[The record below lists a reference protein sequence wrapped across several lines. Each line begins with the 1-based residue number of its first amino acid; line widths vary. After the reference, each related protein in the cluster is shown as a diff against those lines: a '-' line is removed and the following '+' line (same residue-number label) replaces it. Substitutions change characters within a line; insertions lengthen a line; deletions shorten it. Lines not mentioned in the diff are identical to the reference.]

1 MATQPKV
8 SLILPS
14 LNVAQYMRE
23 CLESAV
29 SQTLQ
34 DIEIICVDAGS
45 TDGTLEIIRE
55 FAAKDPRIIVIESP
69 MKSYG
74 KQMNLGLE
82 RATGKYIGIIETDD
96 WVPSNMYEELYDICE
111 EEDLDFV
118 KADFYRFTVN
128 EDGSL
133 SKTLNR
139 VAKKYKNLYGV
150 VVEPSETRE
159 CFKFIM
165 NTWSGIY
172 RTSFLR
178 EYNIKHNET
187 PGASYQDNG
196 FWFQTLCRAKRAMFL
211 NKPYYM
217 NRRDNPNSSVFSTGK
232 VYAMRDEYDYIRNL
246 IEEDLDNL
254 AEFIPLCTY
263 FRFCGYYYNT
273 MNRIAPELRPA
284 FLEYFS
290 NEFRE
295 LVEKQEV
302 DTSLFSQSELKVLYQ
317 VLYYPE
323 QYLADN
329 LKKAFQYH
337 VRESYL
343 EYQPAHLEGPAVS
356 IIVPVYNGEEYL
368 RECLDTILS
377 QKFIDFEVLC
387 INDGSTDASEGIL
400 REYTQKD
407 NRIKLYTKE
416 NGGLSSAR
424 NYGLSKAQGNY
435 VLFVDCDDGLAP
447 NALSILTEAAKR
459 KNADVVAFGLDTHHY
474 PAFEEIPAW
483 IEGKNPEEN
492 QVFSKYEPRILFE
505 VKGAKP
511 FAQRDLIKRSLL
523 AEHNIWFAEGTRF
536 GEDTIFQFELF
547 PVAHNI
553 VFITNQLYWYRCS
566 REGSLMA
573 NANKDIVSKT
583 SYHTQIISHIASVWK
598 CEGYITD
605 CIVEFGDW
613 ALDFFYTQFNI
624 CPDESKPQLA
634 NDFIPV
640 FYSFFPK
647 HLIRDFGPGRRE
659 SLKDI
664 EVWRKAY
671 KPLVASAR
679 NIYMESIATS
689 EKPFF
694 SFIVP
699 VHNSEKTLRRTLNSL
714 LNQTFTDLEVICVD
728 DCSSDNSVAILDEYA
743 HADQRVKFIT
753 YTSNK
758 TAHVARKDGV
768 ALASGKYILFCD
780 ADDTYHPEA
789 CEHLA
794 KISEIIHAEIIH
806 FETAVIGEN
815 VNVEDKNWIEQNTI
829 PFMGVLKNS
838 DVFNACFRGNL
849 YGFTLWNKMYK
860 ASLAKKAFATLEDDF
875 LPRGQDLYAY
885 FSLAYHAQSY
895 QGIAESRFYQYHLG
909 SGMDGTNKLSL
920 SQFKNFTYLSEIS
933 QHIYSFLNS
942 RNAIPQDLDIWM
954 DVNSRL
960 IGDCINK
967 WYKKV
972 INTDKGQAF
981 EEIVRQWSP
990 WQVVDKIANRYWNK
1004 PAQLD
1009 FWWNTSEILTKVTHD
1024 PKTIG
1029 MYYHNLEG
1037 GGVETT
1043 IQLLTKLYIN
1053 IGYRVVLISD
1063 IQDISDSVNLPEGVS
1078 RHYIPD
1084 TTQLGSDAYVTR
1096 ARALATLITDEKID
1110 ILIHHA
1116 WNTSLL
1122 PWDMMIAKTYGA
1134 SVLVYCHSVFSYREL
1149 MGESYFSQVPKV
1161 LGLADGLICLSKVDA
1176 LFWEKFN
1183 GNVHIVNNPVDPSK
1197 FNRGVSPLSSK
1208 DIIWVGRLSPEKK
1221 PEEALKA
1228 FSLVHSR
1235 IPKAR
1240 LKILGS
1246 ASSDEY
1252 MDHLEA
1258 MIDSLDIEEA
1268 VEFYGFTDDVAPAY
1282 LNGAVFICTSECE
1295 GYPLALFD
1303 SLIFGVPIAMYEL
1316 PHLSIVE
1323 NNAAIFSVPFGEA
1336 EKLSQKI
1343 IELLTLDELRLQAGK
1358 AARIYAEEAISFDFV
1373 DAWKKIFTSLQTP
1386 KMPPQISDTEKIMWD
1401 TLLNH
1406 YSMGLKK
1413 HEQAVKR
1420 SMQKQVLT
1428 EKKKTSSANA
1438 KLTAA
1443 NTKIEKLKASNSYK
1457 IGRMTTWPVRKL
1469 KRLVRKVKQR
1479 N

>member
-1 MATQPKV
+1 MTAQPKV

-14 LNVAQYMRE
+14 LNVAQYIRE

-29 SQTLQ
+29 SQTLR

-55 FAAKDPRIIVIESP
+55 FAAKDSRIIVIESP

-82 RATGKYIGIIETDD
+82 RAKGKYVGIIETDD

-150 VVEPSETRE
+150 VVEPRETRE

-178 EYNIKHNET
+178 EHNIKHNET

-246 IEEDLDNL
+246 IETDLENL
-254 AEFIPLCTY
+254 SEFIPLCTY

-273 MNRIAPELRPA
+273 MNRIAPELRPE

-295 LVEKQEV
+295 LVKKQEV
-302 DTSLFSQSELKVLYQ
+302 DTSLFSQTELKVLYQ

-329 LKKAFQYH
+329 LKKAFPYH
-337 VRESYL
+337 VKESYL
-343 EYQPAHLEGPAVS
+343 EYQPIGTEGPTVS

-368 RECLDTILS
+368 RECLDTILN

-387 INDGSTDASEGIL
+387 INDGSTDASEEIL
-400 REYTQKD
+400 NEYAQKD
-407 NRIKLYTKE
+407 NRIRVYTKE

-424 NYGLSKAQGNY
+424 NYGLSKSQGNY
-435 VLFVDCDDGLAP
+435 VLFVDCDDGLASH
-447 NALSILTEAAKR
+447 ALGVLTEVAKR

-474 PAFEEIPAW
+474 PAFEEIPTW
-483 IEGKNPEEN
+483 IENKNPEEN
-492 QVFSKYEPRILFE
+492 QTFSKYEPAILFE
-505 VKGAKP
+505 VSGAKP
-511 FAQRDLIKRSLL
+511 FAQRDFIKRSFL

-536 GEDTIFQFELF
+536 GEDTIFQFEMF
-547 PVAHNI
+547 PIARNI
-553 VFITNQLYWYRCS
+553 TFLTDKLYWYRCS

-573 NANKDIVSKT
+573 NANKDIVSKA

-598 CEGYITD
+598 CEGYIND
-605 CIVEFGDW
+605 CVVEFGDW
-613 ALDFFYTQFNI
+613 ALDFFYTQFNV

-634 NDFIPV
+634 NDFLPV

-647 HLIRDFGPGRRE
+647 HHVQDFGSGRRE
-659 SLKDI
+659 NLKDI
-664 EVWRKAY
+664 ETWRKAY
-671 KPLVASAR
+671 KPLVVDTR
-679 NIYMESIATS
+679 DIYANAITTS
-689 EKPFF
+689 EQPFF

-699 VHNSEKTLRRTLNSL
+699 VHNSEKTLRETLNSL
-714 LNQTFTDLEVICVD
+714 LNQTFSDLEVICVD
-728 DCSSDNSVAILDEYA
+728 DCSSDNSVAILNEYA
-743 HADQRVKFIT
+743 HADQRIKYIT
-753 YTSNK
+753 YTTNK
-758 TAHVARKDGV
+758 TAHAARKDGV

-789 CEHLA
+789 CERLA
-794 KISEIIHAEIIH
+794 KISETVDTEIVH
-806 FETAVIGEN
+806 FETAVIGEGFN
-815 VNVEDKNWIEQNTI
+815 TEDKDWIEQNTI
-829 PFMGVLKNS
+829 PFMGILKGS
-838 DVFNACFRGNL
+838 DVFEACFRGNL

-860 ASLAKKAFATLEDDF
+860 ASLAKEAFAALEDDF

-895 QGIAESRFYQYHLG
+895 QGIAEARFYQYHLG

-920 SQFKNFTYLSEIS
+920 TQFKNFTHLSEIS
-933 QHIYSFLNS
+933 NHIRNFLNNQNS
-942 RNAIPQDLDIWM
+942 LPRDLDIWM
-954 DVNSRL
+954 DINSRL

-967 WYKKV
+967 WDKK
-972 INTDKGQAF
+972 ISNTDKGQAF
-981 EEIVRQWSP
+981 EELTKQWLP
-990 WQVVDKIANRYWNK
+990 WLVVDRIANRYWNK
-1004 PAQLD
+1004 PAELNN
-1009 FWWNTSEILTKVTHD
+1009 WWNTSEMLTTTTHN

-1043 IQLLTKLYIN
+1043 IQLLTKLYIKM
-1053 IGYRVVLISD
+1053 GYRVVLITD
-1063 IQDISDSVNLPEGVS
+1063 IQDFSDKVNLPEGVS

-1084 TTQLGSDAYVTR
+1084 TSQLGSEAYATR
-1096 ARALATLITDEKID
+1096 ARALAFLINDEKID
-1110 ILIHHA
+1110 IFIHHA
-1116 WNTSLL
+1116 WNTFLL

-1134 SVLVYCHSVFSYREL
+1134 SFLVYCHSVFSYREL
-1149 MGESYFSQVPKV
+1149 MGESYFSQVPRV
-1161 LGLADGLICLSKVDA
+1161 LSLADGLVCLSKVDA
-1176 LFWEKFN
+1176 FFWKKFN
-1183 GNVHIVNNPVDPSK
+1183 NNVHVVDNPVDSDK
-1197 FNRGVSPLSSK
+1197 YNRGVSSLSSK
-1208 DIIWVGRLSPEKK
+1208 NIVWVGRLSPEKK
-1221 PEEALKA
+1221 PEEALRI
-1228 FSLVHSR
+1228 FSLVHSK
-1235 IPKAR
+1235 IPEAR
-1240 LKILGS
+1240 LRIFGC

-1252 MDHLEA
+1252 MEHLEA
-1258 MIDSLDIEEA
+1258 LIDSLDIEETT
-1268 VEFYGFTDDVAPAY
+1268 EFCGFTDDVAPAY
-1282 LNGAVFICTSECE
+1282 LDGSVFICTSECE
-1295 GYPLALFD
+1295 GYGLALLD

-1316 PHLSIVE
+1316 PNLSLVE
-1323 NNAAIFSVPFGEA
+1323 NNEAIFTAPFGQSE
-1336 EKLSQKI
+1336 ELSEQI
-1343 IELLTLDELRLQAGK
+1343 IYLLASDELRFQAGK
-1358 AARIYAEEAISFDFV
+1358 AARTYAENIANFDLIG
-1373 DAWKKIFTSLQTP
+1373 AWKDIFSSLQQ
-1386 KMPPQISDTEKIMWD
+1386 KKVPPQISDTEKIMWD
-1401 TLLNH
+1401 LLLDH

-1413 HEQAVKR
+1413 HDQVIKS
-1420 SMQKQVLT
+1420 SMQKQVLS
-1428 EKKKTSSANA
+1428 EKKKVSSANA

-1443 NTKIEKLKASNSYK
+1443 NTKIEKLKASNSYR

-1469 KRLVRKVKQR
+1469 KRLIKKAKH
-1479 N
+1479 NS